1 MTLMVC
7 LHWPRLRPWPME
19 LGSVIMFK
27 SVYAEPRLRLM
38 QIPIGSVH
46 ILSIS
51 VSVSGSVNEQ

>member
-1 MTLMVC
+1 
-7 LHWPRLRPWPME
+7 ME

-27 SVYAEPRLRLM
+27 SVYAELRLRLM